1 MFKKILV
8 LAGLSLSLAHGTPI
22 VHTYTVD
29 KVPTDSERYFA
40 NDGSKCFVVF
50 TKAEILGRKPLA
62 IGDKIVVI
70 FAPTDEGELLAVIK
84 N

>member
-1 MFKKILV
+1 MIKQLLV

-29 KVPTDSERYFA
+29 KVPTDSEWYFA
-40 NDGSKCFVVF
+40 NDGVHEYVVF
-50 TKAEILGRKPLA
+50 TRSEILGGKQLVK
-62 IGDKIVVI
+62 GDQIVAL

-84 N
+84 K